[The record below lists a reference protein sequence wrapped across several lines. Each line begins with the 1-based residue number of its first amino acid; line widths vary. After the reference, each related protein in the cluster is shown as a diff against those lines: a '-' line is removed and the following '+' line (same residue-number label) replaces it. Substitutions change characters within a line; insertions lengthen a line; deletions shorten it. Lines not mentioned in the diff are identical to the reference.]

1 MLRVSGRGGEFS
13 CLPRGLVTP
22 AAQRRAFAAGVES
35 ESWTAGW
42 RRCDLLGGENVDG
55 KVLILFKVYEYSY
68 VEAFSIRALFG
79 EDDERKMVP
88 INASR
93 LDPAKSSY
101 LVRREERIRLVRG
114 RIKEAVGE

>member
-1 MLRVSGRGGEFS
+1 MKLGDQRTFDRRGARARAHSPPPCSFNSLITPRLNQEFHTLKSPAKVSRHWGA
-13 CLPRGLVTP
+13 PH
-22 AAQRRAFAAGVES
+22 
-35 ESWTAGW
+35 
-42 RRCDLLGGENVDG
+42 
-55 KVLILFKVYEYSY
+55 
-68 VEAFSIRALFG
+68 SIRALFG

-114 RIKEAVGE
+114 RIKEAVGESRDQQRCADKQEEV